1 MMMSES
7 NREELVKVLK
17 EALLSEERAVPI
29 YNRHLES
36 LLQLTGISEDESAK
50 VRSVLEILVRESTLH
65 KVTVEKIITDLL

>member
-1 MMMSES
+1 MMSES
-7 NREELVKVLK
+7 NREELAKVLK

-65 KVTVEKIITDLL
+65 KVTVEKIISNLL

>member
-1 MMMSES
+1 MMSES